1 MNRDTSN
8 LTLFVE
14 SACSDHRLLQKADIS
29 ELKEAL
35 TKCPTRIKES
45 ASDSPSGWWVPISFY
60 NKINGNRRNY
70 NKKLWENVRD
80 KQKDTWC
87 GSAML
92 CDHPS
97 GDSDGNPKDICGVWL
112 DMKLGD
118 PDYSGKGLVYG
129 LLMPSGR
136 NGEDL
141 QSHLQN
147 GLKIGTSSSG
157 FGKLMSDGVTVDPD
171 TYVIERLADWV
182 LNPSQGT
189 FFSYDENLGSIQD
202 RSMRESDE
210 DSEDRIEERSN
221 FIGSIRDAAK
231 RYMRIHPD
239 AEMDEVVDAVIN
251 TYPEEGFTRETV
263 ERFVKD
269 YYMNESNN
277 TKETIMKDSAKLT
290 KLEEKKFR
298 RDMESFLESANS
310 IRDPQERLEELK
322 DIREY
327 FEDGACPDL
336 REKVEQKITEQE
348 ALIKQMLSE
357 RLEMKEELGVDSVRE
372 LKEKLTQVAEDTKN
386 AQNDAKNYKQIAEQL
401 QNKLT
406 EATNNLNSR
415 PTNAYVSYQKEQ
427 ISSLKETL
435 EEHDT
440 QAADVIKS
448 LSESY
453 KTLKEQSDCTSAELD
468 EIKNEKAD
476 LEGNI
481 KAYEEKLANISE
493 SLNKARNSYT
503 SLAEKYKKAMK
514 ELDLFKKLI
523 EKNRALFEK
532 AIKSNEELVESNNQ
546 KDNKIE
552 TLNSRFDHTKKALRE
567 SLSQRLDEHVEDK
580 TDTERYFESL
590 RQIYGS
596 ELDAYRSLIV
606 DAVSLAEA
614 KKVFFSDVINNLSE
628 SKEIERMRLP
638 ESMTMSMEER
648 ARKITKKPLVKT
660 SSLSRMPKGWK

>member
-35 TKCPTRIKES
+35 TRCPTRIKES

-60 NKINGNRRNY
+60 NKVNGNRRNY
-70 NKKLWENVRD
+70 TKRLWENVRD

-118 PDYSGKGLVYG
+118 PDQTGKGLVFG

-189 FFSYDENLGSIQD
+189 FFSYNENNEVED
-202 RSMRESDE
+202 RSMRESDKT
-210 DSEDRIEERSN
+210 EDRIEERSN
-221 FIGSIRDAAK
+221 FIGSIRDTAE
-231 RYMRIHPD
+231 RYMRVHPD
-239 AEMDEVVDAVIN
+239 AEMDEVVDAVRN
-251 TYPEEGFTRETV
+251 TYPEEGFTRETI

-372 LKEKLTQVAEDTKN
+372 LKEKLTEIADNVKLTEKE
-386 AQNDAKNYKQIAEQL
+386 AKDWKQISEQL
-401 QNKLT
+401 QDKLT

-415 PTNAYVSYQKEQ
+415 PTEAFVSFQKEK
-427 ISSLKETL
+427 IDKLAETL
-435 EEHDT
+435 KEHDT
-440 QAADVIKS
+440 QAADVVKS

-453 KTLKEQSDCTSAELD
+453 KTLKEEKDTAEDKAEQL
-468 EIKNEKAD
+468 EKDKAT
-476 LEGNI
+476 LEESV
-481 KAYEEKLANISE
+481 KSYEEKLTE
-493 SLNKARNSYT
+493 STK
-503 SLAEKYKKAMK
+503 SLDELTEKFNELSAKYKTALK
-514 ELDLFKKLI
+514 ELSLFKKLVG
-523 EKNRALFEK
+523 KNRELFEK
-532 AIKSNEELVESNNQ
+532 AIKSNEDFKESQAKSEQTIEHLN
-546 KDNKIE
+546 KDIKSAKIALKE
-552 TLNSRFDHTKKALRE
+552 SVSKKAL
-567 SLSQRLDEHVEDK
+567 EDIANM
-580 TDTERYFESL
+580 TETEKYFESL
-590 RQIYGS
+590 YEQYGS
-596 ELDAYRSLIV
+596 DIEPFRSKIV
-606 DAVSLAEA
+606 NAVTLAEA
-614 KKVFFSDVINNLSE
+614 KKIFFSDVLSSMKE
-628 SKEIERMRLP
+628 SQDIEKMRLP
-638 ESMTMSMEER
+638 ESISMSMEDR
-648 ARKITKKPLVKT
+648 AMAITKEPLKKT
-660 SSLSRMPKGWK
+660 SSLSRMPKGWM